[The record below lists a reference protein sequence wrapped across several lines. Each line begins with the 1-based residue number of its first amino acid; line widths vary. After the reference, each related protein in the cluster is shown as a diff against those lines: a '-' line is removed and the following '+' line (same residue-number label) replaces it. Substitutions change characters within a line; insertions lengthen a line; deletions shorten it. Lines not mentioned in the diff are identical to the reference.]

1 VIRFHCYRA
10 GIFHTFDSEP
20 RMAHATLIT
29 LVAEGWVIT
38 KRETLAAAA

>member
-1 VIRFHCYRA
+1 MIRFHCYRA

-20 RMAHATLIT
+20 RKAHAVMIT

>member
-10 GIFHTFDSEP
+10 GIFHTFDSEQ
-20 RMAHATLIT
+20 RKAHAVMIT

-38 KRETLAAAA
+38 KRETLAVAA